1 MWTHTTVSAIFFVRV
16 GNLLNTCLEPT
27 FCYNVYEN
35 EVLMARKK
43 RAEKINNIPN
53 ALAVSASCRE
63 AVKVLIVGGEEALDE
78 YEHISESLSPM
89 GLDPILLGVVVEGW
103 PPAAAKSAMDSKIPV
118 FDDYREVLKQQAP
131 DLLII
136 TSDDPKLRKR
146 LLRTVPPQTRI
157 IDSFVLR
164 AFRALRMVSGQLGT
178 TQSKLES
185 VELIKEALMANSDIS
200 IMQVDEDF
208 NVKEI
213 NNAILQRTKMKR
225 KDCLGRPCHW
235 IIHRSIEPC
244 HQWGYKCALMDVL
257 ATGQVTHS
265 VREDAREDGGSRYF
279 TISWYPLREDERGKK
294 GVLIIWKDVTQS
306 MDRVLA
312 RQARNIRENVS
323 QLFHEDRM
331 IALGK
336 LAAAA
341 VHEINNPI
349 QGILTFAKLMG
360 SSLDGDTITPEQ
372 LKKFRSYLDLISS
385 ESARCGQILR
395 NLLSFARQS
404 SLRKTAFDLRALLDE
419 IVLLVGNRMELQ
431 SITFER
437 QIDKTLPAIYSDR
450 DQIKQALLNLMLNA
464 VEALPSGGLI
474 RVTAGM
480 HKRGRYVTIRVSD
493 TGAGIPKEIQRT
505 IFEPFV
511 TTKEEGKGVGLGL
524 SVVYGIVSQHGGT
537 VEVDSEEGKGA
548 TFTLNLPL
556 GEPEKERK
564 MV

>member
-1 MWTHTTVSAIFFVRV
+1 
-16 GNLLNTCLEPT
+16 
-27 FCYNVYEN
+27 
-35 EVLMARKK
+35 MARKK

>member
-1 MWTHTTVSAIFFVRV
+1 
-16 GNLLNTCLEPT
+16 
-27 FCYNVYEN
+27 
-35 EVLMARKK
+35 
-43 RAEKINNIPN
+43 
-53 ALAVSASCRE
+53 
-63 AVKVLIVGGEEALDE
+63 
-78 YEHISESLSPM
+78 
-89 GLDPILLGVVVEGW
+89 
-103 PPAAAKSAMDSKIPV
+103 
-118 FDDYREVLKQQAP
+118 
-131 DLLII
+131 
-136 TSDDPKLRKR
+136 
-146 LLRTVPPQTRI
+146 
-157 IDSFVLR
+157 
-164 AFRALRMVSGQLGT
+164 
-178 TQSKLES
+178 
-185 VELIKEALMANSDIS
+185 
-200 IMQVDEDF
+200 
-208 NVKEI
+208 
-213 NNAILQRTKMKR
+213 
-225 KDCLGRPCHW
+225 
-235 IIHRSIEPC
+235 
-244 HQWGYKCALMDVL
+244 MDVL

-265 VREDAREDGGSRYF
+265 VREDAREDGRSRYF

-306 MDRVLA
+306 MDRVLD

-372 LKKFRSYLDLISS
+372 LKKFRSYLELISS

-404 SLRKTAFDLRALLDE
+404 SFRKTSFDLGALLDE

-437 QIDKTLPAIYSDR
+437 QIDNTLPAIYSDR
-450 DQIKQALLNLMLNA
+450 DQVKQALLNLMLNA

-480 HKRGRYVTIRVSD
+480 HKRGKYVTIRVSD

-511 TTKEEGKGVGLGL
+511 TTKEDGKGVGLGL

-537 VEVDSEEGKGA
+537 VEVDSEEGKGT

-564 MV
+564 AI